1 MRVPIPCW
9 FSSCPKTRNK
19 QKSLSGREF
28 MQLPVQSTQRI
39 GDSARRLTAVINL
52 ITSTH
57 CSCAGA
63 QNLCYQ
69 PLDGSPAPA
78 GHSFPDSYIF
88 DFFWSTDGKQLAVT
102 RGERAGPCPDQKSI
116 RWMLDHRGSNCM
128 IASVLP

>member
-28 MQLPVQSTQRI
+28 MQLPVQSTHSGLAI
-39 GDSARRLTAVINL
+39 PPAGLTAVINL
-52 ITSTH
+52 ITSIH
-57 CSCAGA
+57 YSCPGA

-78 GHSFPDSYIF
+78 GHSFPDSDIF

-102 RGERAGPCPDQKSI
+102 RLRTRRTLSGSEVLIRVAGSI
-116 RWMLDHRGSNCM
+116 VR
-128 IASVLP
+128 